1 MTVFYVT
8 AALILTLSIFS
19 VPLGISLVSACVV
32 GIALSSDVPMFL
44 VPQKMVEG
52 MSAFPLLAI
61 PFFLL
66 AGDLMTAGGITTRG
80 VNFFNS
86 LFGHRRGSLAYS
98 VVATNIFMSG
108 ISGSAVA
115 DAAATSN
122 VLIPAMAKTGYRR
135 DFSAALAA
143 ASSIAGPIIPPSIAL
158 VVYGIVAQTS
168 ILDLFIAG
176 YVPGLLIGVALVCY
190 VRFRVVKDNMPGLAR
205 ASRGERLIAARA
217 GLWTF
222 VTPVLIVLGTVGGV
236 FTVTELGAILVIFA
250 LLVGLVAHREL
261 RLRELPGKL
270 ASSSVLASNIM
281 VVVGAS
287 AVLAYLYVINDVPD
301 QLPNLLLGVTHN
313 KFLLL
318 LFVNLMLLIAGA
330 FLDSTPATIIFVPI
344 LLPLMAQI
352 GVDPIQ
358 FGLIVVF
365 NLMLGLLHPPLCL
378 SLFITSSVARV
389 PLWDAFKS
397 TLPMLGLLVALLGL
411 ITYVPAVTLWL
422 PHLLQGGN
430 P

>member
-1 MTVFYVT
+1 
-8 AALILTLSIFS
+8 
-19 VPLGISLVSACVV
+19 
-32 GIALSSDVPMFL
+32 
-44 VPQKMVEG
+44 
-52 MSAFPLLAI
+52 
-61 PFFLL
+61 
-66 AGDLMTAGGITTRG
+66 
-80 VNFFNS
+80 
-86 LFGHRRGSLAYS
+86 
-98 VVATNIFMSG
+98 
-108 ISGSAVA
+108 
-115 DAAATSN
+115 
-122 VLIPAMAKTGYRR
+122 
-135 DFSAALAA
+135 
-143 ASSIAGPIIPPSIAL
+143 
-158 VVYGIVAQTS
+158 
-168 ILDLFIAG
+168 
-176 YVPGLLIGVALVCY
+176 
-190 VRFRVVKDNMPGLAR
+190 MPGLAR

-261 RLRELPGKL
+261 RLSELPGKL

-287 AVLAYLYVINDVPD
+287 AGLAYLYVINDVPD
-301 QLPNLLLGVTHN
+301 QLPDLLLGVTHN

-318 LFVNLMLLIAGA
+318 LFVNLMLLVAGA

>member
-8 AALILTLSIFS
+8 AGLILLLAILS
-19 VPLGISLVSACVV
+19 VPLGVSLTFACVV
-32 GIALSSDVPMFL
+32 GIAMSADVPMFL

-66 AGDLMTAGGITTRG
+66 AGDLMTSGGITTRG

-98 VVATNIFMSG
+98 VVGTNIFMSG

-122 VLIPAMAKTGYRR
+122 VLIPAMSKTGYNRS
-135 DFSAALAA
+135 FAAALAA
-143 ASSIAGPIIPPSIAL
+143 ASSVAGPIIPPSIAL
-158 VVYGIVAQTS
+158 VVYGIVAQVS

-176 YVPGLLIGVALVCY
+176 YIPGLLIGLALIGY
-190 VRFRVVKDNMPGLAR
+190 VRFRVSRDDMPRLPR
-205 ASRGERLIAARA
+205 ATRAEKLIAARA
-217 GLWTF
+217 GFWTF
-222 VTPVLIVLGTVGGV
+222 LTPILIVLGTVGGV
-236 FTVTELGAILVIFA
+236 FTVTELGAVLVVFA
-250 LLVGLVAHREL
+250 LLVGFVAHRDL
-261 RLRELPGKL
+261 RPSEVPAKL
-270 ASSSVLASNIM
+270 ASSSMLASNIM
-281 VVVGAS
+281 IVVGSS

-301 QLPNLLLGVTHN
+301 QLPELLLSITDN
-313 KFLLL
+313 KILLL
-318 LFVNLMLLIAGA
+318 LLVNLMLLIAGA

-344 LLPLMAQI
+344 LLPLMDQI
-352 GVDPIQ
+352 GVDPVQ

-389 PLWDAFKS
+389 PLWDAFKAV
-397 TLPMLGLLVALLGL
+397 LPMLGLLLVLLGL
-411 ITYVPAVTLWL
+411 ITYIPAITLWL
-422 PHLLQGGN
+422 PGVLDGGS
-430 P
+430 